1 MSMPPKKGSAQS
13 EASRPESNGSNVA
26 APKSADGDL
35 TDSLAKFGIVAVPS
49 MRFEWGGYQY
59 TNATDAIAA
68 AKRAA
73 LK

>member
-1 MSMPPKKGSAQS
+1 MLSKTDQS
-13 EASRPESNGSNVA
+13 ETSRAKSIGGNA
-26 APKSADGDL
+26 AATKKADGDL
-35 TDSLAKFGIVAVPS
+35 NDSLAKFGIVAVPS

-73 LK
+73 SK

>member
-1 MSMPPKKGSAQS
+1 MPPKNGSKQSESPSLKSNRGSA
-13 EASRPESNGSNVA
+13 A
-26 APKSADGDL
+26 AAKSADEDL
-35 TDSLAKFGIVAVPS
+35 TESLAKFGIVAVPS

-73 LK
+73 SK

>member
-1 MSMPPKKGSAQS
+1 MPPKTEPKQS
-13 EASRPESNGSNVA
+13 ETSRL
-26 APKSADGDL
+26 KSIGGKKADRDL
-35 TDSLAKFGIVAVPS
+35 NDSLAKFGIVAVPS

-73 LK
+73 SK

>member
-1 MSMPPKKGSAQS
+1 MPPKTEPKQS
-13 EASRPESNGSNVA
+13 ETSRPKSIGGNA
-26 APKSADGDL
+26 AATKKADRDL
-35 TDSLAKFGIVAVPS
+35 NDSLAKFGIVAVPS

-73 LK
+73 SK